1 MKNSIGSLRG
11 MLAFVN
17 IITKEEKSFVR
28 DMEHKERSK
37 IEFTENENNTLTN
50 ISSKVNAWYFN
61 Y

>member
-1 MKNSIGSLRG
+1 MKNSIGCLRG

-17 IITKEEKSFVR
+17 TITKEEKNFAR
-28 DMEHKERSK
+28 DMEHKERAM
-37 IEFTENENNTLTN
+37 IEFTENENNILTN

>member
-1 MKNSIGSLRG
+1 MKNRIGSLRG

-17 IITKEEKSFVR
+17 TITKEEKSFVR
-28 DMEHKERSK
+28 DMEHKERAK
-37 IEFTENENNTLTN
+37 IKFTENENNILTN